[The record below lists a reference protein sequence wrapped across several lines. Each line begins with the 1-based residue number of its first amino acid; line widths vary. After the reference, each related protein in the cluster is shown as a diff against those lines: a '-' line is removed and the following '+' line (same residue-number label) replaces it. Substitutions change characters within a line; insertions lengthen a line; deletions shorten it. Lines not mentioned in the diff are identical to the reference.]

1 MAVLQEHRSKQAAM
15 LEIRPRNL
23 VPDTNCFIDHL
34 PLLQRLVAD
43 GHFQVFVPIVVVNE
57 LYGLARGTRQG
68 PHQSPDHSQKVALA
82 ARAAVSYLEE
92 RFDHRESKL
101 KAITSRG
108 SVMDTISFRSEDV
121 TDNKAPAVVTAISEE
136 TSSPQQK
143 STTPP
148 QLDIDPELPAPKR
161 RQLVD
166 LLAEYSDCFAT
177 SSKVRQ
183 TPMAK
188 HRIITDDD
196 ALPVHRSPYES
207 P

>member
-1 MAVLQEHRSKQAAM
+1 M

-121 TDNKAPAVVTAISEE
+121 TDNKGTNDDLILASCLHFCKDRTEHLLPREPDAPVKLYRE
-136 TSSPQQK
+136 TVLITEDRNLCVKALTHHVPVR
-143 STTPP
+143 
-148 QLDIDPELPAPKR
+148 DLPAFLR
-161 RQLVD
+161 W
-166 LLAEYSDCFAT
+166 ANIS
-177 SSKVRQ
+177 
-183 TPMAK
+183 
-188 HRIITDDD
+188 
-196 ALPVHRSPYES
+196 
-207 P
+207 